1 MRYEIDARIQ
11 KSPKMRIANKC
22 NGSASYELFFAQASK
37 FMTNGEYDL
46 TEVDGLIDELLNCI
60 ISAPDSN
67 TVFATPK

>member
-1 MRYEIDARIQ
+1 MRYAIDARIQ

-22 NGSASYELFFAQASK
+22 KGSASYELFFAQASK
-37 FMTNGEYDL
+37 FMTNGENAV

-67 TVFATPK
+67 TVFAIPR